1 MRNEST
7 VPDEN
12 SLSRLHYEL
21 IRGLIER
28 SACPANSELASQLGA
43 STPQIEEFLRGL
55 ADIHGL
61 VLHPHVCEPWVV
73 HPFSVTPT
81 LNWVEGRG
89 RGWWAPC
96 IWCAFGVATLVGGDV
111 RIHTRLG
118 GEAEV
123 LTIPTRNGLPLGLE
137 EVWVHF
143 AIPPVRAWQN
153 VHQHCAMVLA
163 FSSREEIREWCERY
177 RLRREKRF
185 AWRKSPG
192 LLSSGTAAMRIEIG
206 ASGLWRKRKVCST
219 RQDCDRLSGNLTPEM
234 ANTNAALG

>member
-177 RLRREKRF
+177 RLPQGEAVRLAQVARF
-185 AWRKSPG
+185 AQLWYGRHADRNWRKWTVAEAQG
-192 LLSSGTAAMRIEIG
+192 LFHQA
-206 ASGLWRKRKVCST
+206 GLRSAFWELDARDGKY
-219 RQDCDRLSGNLTPEM
+219 
-234 ANTNAALG
+234 